1 VHGIAPQGQTDY
13 PRDFLDGR
21 TAMLIDGPWRMSAL
35 EAAHEETGFNWVSAV
50 YPQVFE
56 NPGTWGSGHSFTLPT
71 LADEAKREAALD
83 FVEWV
88 VANSA
93 TWATGGQI
101 PVFAG
106 ITETDFFKE
115 LPGRAPFVE
124 MVDYSYILP
133 STPKYNEIFAS
144 NAPTPMMVLA
154 QSIILEQ
161 AEVRPAVETACET
174 ITGILAVP

>member
-1 VHGIAPQGQTDY
+1 MQTIPKALFVLLIAG
-13 PRDFLDGR
+13 L
-21 TAMLIDGPWRMSAL
+21 L
-35 EAAHEETGFNWVSAV
+35 
-50 YPQVFE
+50 
-56 NPGTWGSGHSFTLPT
+56 
-71 LADEAKREAALD
+71 
-83 FVEWV
+83 FVIP
-88 VANSA
+88 AYS
-93 TWATGGQI
+93 QI
-101 PVFAG
+101 PQFE
-106 ITETDFFKE
+106 TEFFQD